1 VIWTAALGGEVC
13 GGCNT
18 AFQPNNPI
26 ALLTAKQLRRC
37 ELCVAPT
44 PVDQA
49 AVDAVIAERE
59 SERLRQ
65 IAGQV
70 TKPGKAFAP
79 MLPLSDVAQSG
90 LNDLLKHAG
99 GIKGV
104 TKRRSEPVNP
114 RPPQPHSKVAHI
126 RDHRARAVND

>member
-1 VIWTAALGGEVC
+1 MKWTAALGGEVC

-18 AFQPNNPI
+18 TFQVNNAI

-44 PVDQA
+44 PVDQD

-59 SERLRQ
+59 TERLRQ
-65 IAGQV
+65 MAGQV

-79 MLPLSDVAQSG
+79 MLPLGEAAPQG
-90 LNDLLKHAG
+90 LNKLLLNTG
-99 GIKGV
+99 GILGI
-104 TKRRSEPVNP
+104 RPSRSQPVNP

-126 RDHRARAVND
+126 ADHRARAVND

>member
-1 VIWTAALGGEVC
+1 VKWTAALGGEVC
-13 GGCNT
+13 GGCRV
-18 AFQPNNPI
+18 AFQANNPI
-26 ALLTAKQLRRC
+26 ALLTAKKLLRC
-37 ELCVAPT
+37 ELCVKPT

-59 SERLRQ
+59 TERLRQ

-79 MLPLSDVAQSG
+79 MLPLSAAAESG
-90 LNDLLKHAG
+90 LNELLKNEAG
-99 GIKGV
+99 IVGV
-104 TKRRSEPVNP
+104 RRSRPVNP
-114 RPPQPHSKVAHI
+114 RPPQPHATVAHI

>member
-1 VIWTAALGGEVC
+1 VKWTAALGGEVC

-18 AFQPNNPI
+18 AFHANNPI

-65 IAGQV
+65 IANQV

-79 MLPLSDVAQSG
+79 MLPLSEVAESG
-90 LNDLLKHAG
+90 LNDLLKHTG

-104 TKRRSEPVNP
+104 TRRSQPVNP
-114 RPPQPHSKVAHI
+114 RPPQPHATVAHI